1 MNEERCDL
9 PSITNSL
16 LSSQH
21 LHSHVPPPQLHR
33 ISQPPSLK
41 RPHVHNNNYPLLN
54 SAPLLGSALTAPKRK
69 RGRPRKLSGSS
80 DFAPGSPNSDTDA
93 SDAKTSESIL
103 PELLEV
109 KMDYGDKERTRE
121 SSCEGERYSNGE
133 ERRERLN
140 DEEHLPGTSHGVGRG
155 NGHDS
160 ESYALGEWTSG
171 GANQSKR
178 IQI

>member
-1 MNEERCDL
+1 MNEDRCDL

-16 LSSQH
+16 LNSQH
-21 LHSHVPPPQLHR
+21 LHSQIPPPQLHR
-33 ISQPPSLK
+33 ISHPPSLK
-41 RPHVHNNNYPLLN
+41 QQPVVNNDNYPVLLN

-109 KMDYGDKERTRE
+109 KMDYGEKERNRE

-133 ERRERLN
+133 ERRDRLN
-140 DEEHLPGTSHGVGRG
+140 NEEHLAGTSQGASRG
-155 NGHDS
+155 NGHDGESYPLS
-160 ESYALGEWTSG
+160 ESFKLLNSSNMSE
-171 GANQSKR
+171 
-178 IQI
+178 